1 MNLLRALIINRK
13 DLKELDYGMLL
24 TAIAI
29 LLFGVFNIYAATN
42 IYYARLQLTWLVIS
56 LVVTYIILLMDY
68 RQVYKIVDILYW
80 FVVLLLVAVLF
91 TAQIKGATGWF
102 RIGTR
107 GFQPAEFAKLTT
119 MLMVGKQLQKVD
131 GNLNNLRNFFQVTIY
146 AAIPVVLILMQ
157 PDMGITMIT
166 FFIILGVYYVMGLS
180 LKVILAGF
188 GFIGL
193 ATVVVLN
200 TSFLPNHWKA
210 RLTSFLFNEGSE
222 LGINYQLSRSVI
234 SIGSGKVTGKF
245 DLSEFIQDFSMSNQ
259 MSNKFFN
266 RVPENYTDFIFSVI
280 GENFGLIGGIFVLL
294 LYGYLLYRMIRIAMK
309 AEDIFGKT
317 IAVGV
322 FSSFLFSI
330 LQNIGMTM
338 GIMPITGIT
347 LPLIS
352 YGGSSVL
359 TTFISLAM
367 VLNVGMKKKSTL
379 F

>member
-1 MNLLRALIINRK
+1 MNLLRALIIDRK
-13 DLKELDYGMLL
+13 DFKEMDYGILL
-24 TAIAI
+24 SAIAI

-42 IYYARLQLTWLVIS
+42 IYYARLQLIWLVIS
-56 LVVTYIILLMDY
+56 LVATYMILLMDY
-68 RQVYKIVDILYW
+68 RQVYKIVDVLYW
-80 FVVLLLVAVLF
+80 VVVLMLVAVLF

-102 RIGTR
+102 RIGER

-131 GNLNNLRNFFQVTIY
+131 GNLNNLKNFFQVTIY
-146 AAIPVVLILMQ
+146 AAIPVVLILLQ

-166 FFIILGVYYVMGLS
+166 FFIILGIYYVMGLS
-180 LKVILAGF
+180 LKVILSGF

-193 ATVVVLN
+193 AMVVVLN
-200 TSFLPNHWKA
+200 TTFLPGHWRD
-210 RLTSFLFNEGSE
+210 RLASFLFNEGSD

-234 SIGSGKVTGKF
+234 SIGSGKITGKF
-245 DLSEFIQDFSMSNQ
+245 NFSEFIQSLSLSGQ
-259 MSNKFFN
+259 MNNKFFN

-280 GENFGLIGGIFVLL
+280 AENFGLIGGIFILC
-294 LYGYLLYRMIRIAMK
+294 LYGFLLYRMIRIAMK
-309 AEDIFGKT
+309 TEDIFGKT

-330 LQNIGMTM
+330 LQNMGMTM
-338 GIMPITGIT
+338 GIMPISGIT

-359 TTFISLAM
+359 TTFIAIAM
-367 VLNVGMKKKSTL
+367 VLNVGMKKKTTL